1 MFPEKFWIFM
11 MSFITK
17 KKRRRLEP
25 SAILEPRAFL
35 SNQMYPILL
44 NEPIYIRVG
53 YIFGLRFSEW
63 KI

>member
-11 MSFITK
+11 VSFITK
-17 KKRRRLEP
+17 KKEEDWNHP
-25 SAILEPRAFL
+25 L
-35 SNQMYPILL
+35 SWNRELFWINQMYPILL

-53 YIFGLRFSEW
+53 YIFDLRFSEW